1 MSVKIIAE
9 IGINHNGDLNIAK
22 KLIDIA
28 SVAGCD
34 FVKFQKRN
42 PDICVP
48 SNEKNKT
55 KTTPWGNMSYLD
67 YKWKIEFDR
76 SDYDEIDDYCAK
88 KKINWFASVW
98 DDDSVDFMRKYT
110 DTVKIPSA
118 LLTHHSLGEYAREKN
133 NFLMLS
139 TGMSNES
146 DIDAAIAAPG
156 VFYASYTQT
165 A

>member
-22 KLIDIA
+22 NLIDIA

-133 NFLMLS
+133 NFLMLNI
-139 TGMSNES
+139 TIPKTKTN
-146 DIDAAIAAPG
+146 
-156 VFYASYTQT
+156 V
-165 A
+165 